1 MVNIR
6 LYSTGCPKCNVLK
19 KKLDALNAQYVVIT
33 NEDEILKACKEVG
46 TDMVPILAVEEP
58 GEEEI
63 LMKFSF
69 MDFKNAMKWVGEQIN
84 AD

>member
-1 MVNIR
+1 MVT

-19 KKLDALNAQYVVIT
+19 KKLDAANIPYTVVT
-33 NEDEILKACKEVG
+33 DMDEILKACKEVG

-58 GEEEI
+58 GEGEV

-69 MDFKNAMKWVGEQIN
+69 MDFGNAIKWVGEQTN